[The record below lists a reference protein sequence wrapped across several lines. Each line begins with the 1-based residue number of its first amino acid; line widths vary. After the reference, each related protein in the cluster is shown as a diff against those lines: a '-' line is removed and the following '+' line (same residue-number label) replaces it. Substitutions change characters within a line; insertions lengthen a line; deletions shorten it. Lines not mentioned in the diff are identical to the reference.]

1 MPVRTLMTAEQF
13 DALPE
18 SESRKW
24 ELLDGELIE
33 APTATPERNLILGRL
48 FFLLYSFVRPRK
60 FGQLLLRIDL
70 AVRPDSR
77 LRADL
82 ALFSSQIWR
91 YAEIDRAPME
101 QPPYIAIEIISPA
114 ETATVVNRKVQAL
127 LAWQVHEVWLI
138 YPETRTVEVQVPASA
153 RIFNNNELIVSSR
166 IPGWRIWVSEIFEE
180 LESAQ

>member
-1 MPVRTLMTAEQF
+1 MTVRTLMTAEQF

-33 APTATPERNLILGRL
+33 ARDATPEHNLILGRL

-70 AVRPDSR
+70 AVRLDSR

-91 YAEIDRAPME
+91 HVEIDRAPME
-101 QPPYIAIEIISPA
+101 QPPYIAVEIISPS
-114 ETATVVNRKVQAL
+114 ETAANVNRKVQAL
-127 LAWQVHEVWLI
+127 LAW
-138 YPETRTVEVQVPASA
+138 
-153 RIFNNNELIVSSR
+153 
-166 IPGWRIWVSEIFEE
+166 
-180 LESAQ
+180 